1 MKDEE
6 LQKAVY
12 YICELEQNLT
22 LQKGLLEYHKQV
34 CDASYATLFR
44 PVARGGV
51 GGVPIHPPLE
61 LMIFITSTI

>member
-12 YICELEQNLT
+12 YIRELEQNLT

-34 CDASYATLFR
+34 CDASY
-44 PVARGGV
+44 
-51 GGVPIHPPLE
+51 
-61 LMIFITSTI
+61 TIL